1 MPEEE
6 QERVIT
12 GAEGSRIVLWAG
24 GVEYLGVEECYSSG
38 ASKLMMVVV
47 VVVVVVVDVQGSGCV
62 CNLTHLYMSRKNLV
76 NMSNT
81 GLNRV

>member
-47 VVVVVVVDVQGSGCV
+47 VDVQGSGCV